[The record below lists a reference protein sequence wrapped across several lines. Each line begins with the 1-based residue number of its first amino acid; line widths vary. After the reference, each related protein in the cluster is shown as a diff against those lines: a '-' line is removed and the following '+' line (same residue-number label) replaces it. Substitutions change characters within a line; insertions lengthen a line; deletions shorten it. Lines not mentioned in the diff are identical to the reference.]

1 MHAFFS
7 KTWYRPLFVFVMDL
21 GLWQTRQSFVRMR
34 RLNKHSYN
42 SIIIHVVNVKV
53 ELFMLSR
60 LNSCWIIVDRWIPAP
75 TLYSGEK
82 ITLCTIGS
90 FLSGAICYLHLK
102 TPCWKRK
109 DVGKNLDHKKK
120 QRLSLFSRPWNLCE
134 KLKCQDFARRS
145 CTFWLKLPI

>member
-60 LNSCWIIVDRWIPAP
+60 LNSWIIP

-82 ITLCTIGS
+82 MTLCTIGS

-102 TPCWKRK
+102 TPCRRWKGI
-109 DVGKNLDHKKK
+109 DMGKNFDHKKIAEVVSFFQALK
-120 QRLSLFSRPWNLCE
+120 PVW
-134 KLKCQDFARRS
+134 KLKS
-145 CTFWLKLPI
+145 